1 MSSIQAPS
9 IAVNLMGKAV
19 ELAAKWAATRR
30 RNGLAAAAA
39 RPEDDKDREIVF
51 LRDRVAELI
60 SQVAI
65 LRQLHKPD
73 NTTRY
78 TIREPRKQRENQTI
92 QTMRTL
98 PSAEIGRL

>member
-1 MSSIQAPS
+1 MKRRMSSIQAAS

-19 ELAAKWAATRR
+19 VLAAKWAATRR

-60 SQVAI
+60 SQVEI

-78 TIREPRKQRENQTI
+78 TIRERLMVIFVPDVLRRAT
-92 QTMRTL
+92 
-98 PSAEIGRL
+98 AEG